1 MKFKDILPSSGVW
14 VSDTAL
20 FGRLFPGGNTLLA
33 FSQAD
38 GARQYP
44 GDVLVGKVVN
54 IFLQVFLWIGIL
66 LLVIGVVRFLL
77 SLKDSRADEKAEA
90 VAVIVVGV
98 ALIVIRMLIKSLDL
112 GINIDGIYS
121 EEL

>member
-1 MKFKDILPSSGVW
+1 MKFKDILPNNGVW

-20 FGRLFPGGNTLLA
+20 FGRLFPCGNALLA

-44 GDVLVGKVVN
+44 GDILVGNVVN
-54 IFLQVFLWIGIL
+54 IFLHVFLWIGIL

>member
-38 GARQYP
+38 GVRQYP
-44 GDVLVGKVVN
+44 GDVLVGNVVN